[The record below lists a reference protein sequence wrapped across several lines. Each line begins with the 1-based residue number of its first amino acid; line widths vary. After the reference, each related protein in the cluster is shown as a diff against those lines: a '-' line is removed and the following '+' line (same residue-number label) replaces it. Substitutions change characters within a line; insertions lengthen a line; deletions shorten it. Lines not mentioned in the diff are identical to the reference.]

1 MINYMRRI
9 VITALC
15 IFVSLS
21 VASQD
26 FFVNGIKY
34 LITSSEKHTVAVI
47 ENDGQYCGNI
57 VIPDMVKYDEN
68 SYVVTSLSYRSF
80 ADCSDLLSVIIPSS
94 VSYIAN
100 EVFAGCANLQSISI
114 PSSVTSI
121 GDHAFKG
128 CSQLKSITIPPGI
141 TTIEPCTFEDC
152 VGLESLTIPQNVTSV
167 GWGAFLNCT
176 GLRSISVPNANTQVN
191 GTAFAGCSNI
201 DSIYWNSK
209 VLQISTEDFKNNLKY
224 VEFGDSVTDIGDH
237 AFKGCSHLKSI
248 TIPSGVSTIEECTFE
263 DCVGLEA
270 ITIPKNITEI
280 GWRAFKGCTGLKSI
294 TVPSEVSYIDWDAFE
309 ECTNVD
315 TIYWNSQVTP
325 RVVTQYC
332 YATLRTVILGDS
344 VTSISDRS
352 FEGCAVLTKIHGSN
366 VDTFYWNGILPLEVL
381 TKYCYEALK
390 TVILGDSVTSIND
403 SAFEG
408 CAALT
413 KIHGSNVDTLYWTGI
428 VTPGI
433 FTQYCRENLKSII
446 LGDCVTDLSDS
457 VFADCTNL
465 QSIIISASAIQIDQS
480 VFDKSVYSKAF
491 VYVPMGCRDNY
502 KNADGWKYFKYIFER
517 GASMCHLSYYIDY
530 EFYEEIY
537 YQYGDSVV
545 PVTVPVTEGFVFSG
559 WDYEPLI
566 ADDNY
571 SIMGYFTPST
581 VVAGVTKGEDDIVY
595 DLMGRRISVEGL
607 ETLPPGI
614 YIVNGRKMVVQ

>member
-1 MINYMRRI
+1 M
-9 VITALC
+9 
-15 IFVSLS
+15 
-21 VASQD
+21 
-26 FFVNGIKY
+26 
-34 LITSSEKHTVAVI
+34 
-47 ENDGQYCGNI
+47 
-57 VIPDMVKYDEN
+57 
-68 SYVVTSLSYRSF
+68 
-80 ADCSDLLSVIIPSS
+80 
-94 VSYIAN
+94 
-100 EVFAGCANLQSISI
+100 
-114 PSSVTSI
+114 
-121 GDHAFKG
+121 
-128 CSQLKSITIPPGI
+128 
-141 TTIEPCTFEDC
+141 
-152 VGLESLTIPQNVTSV
+152 GLESLAIPQNVTSV

-209 VLQISTEDFKNNLKY
+209 VSQISTENFKNNLKY
-224 VEFGDSVTDIGDH
+224 VELGDSVAEIGDDVFASCTNLSSIVLSSNLKSIGNKAFKDCDKLSLVNFPEGLLTIGNESFAGCANLQSISIPSSVTSIGDH
-237 AFKGCSHLKSI
+237 AFAGCSHLKSI

-294 TVPSEVSYIDWDAFE
+294 TVSSGVSYIDWDAFE

-332 YATLRTVILGDS
+332 YATLRTIFFGDS
-344 VTSISDRS
+344 V
-352 FEGCAVLTKIHGSN
+352 
-366 VDTFYWNGILPLEVL
+366 
-381 TKYCYEALK
+381 
-390 TVILGDSVTSIND
+390 
-403 SAFEG
+403 
-408 CAALT
+408 
-413 KIHGSNVDTLYWTGI
+413 
-428 VTPGI
+428 
-433 FTQYCRENLKSII
+433 KSI
-446 LGDCVTDLSDS
+446 SDS